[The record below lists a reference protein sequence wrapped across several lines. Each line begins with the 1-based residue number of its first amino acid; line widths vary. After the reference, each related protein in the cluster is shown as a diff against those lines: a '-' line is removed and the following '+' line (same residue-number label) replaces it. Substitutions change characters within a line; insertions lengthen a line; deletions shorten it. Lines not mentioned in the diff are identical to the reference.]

1 MTLKK
6 HLDELPLWFQFEII
20 RSNMIVS
27 FSFIRYR
34 RLFIPLAFMAMAIH
48 RIPLLFSSKCR
59 FWKLMGCGRN
69 GTFDLQPDWQQWSLM
84 AVWDSEDDFHDFNNS
99 SFISWWWKTFT
110 TEKWTLI
117 CVPLASHGKWDGKD
131 PFKMIDYDQN
141 HTGAVAV
148 LTRATI
154 RFSKLKR
161 FWTHVDPVAQIMTE
175 AKGYLTS
182 VGIGEAP
189 FFRQAT
195 ISIWDNMENMKAFAY
210 GSKEHAEV
218 IKKTRKEDWYSE
230 ELFARFKIISGS
242 GTLNGVDPLS
252 ELK

>member
-84 AVWDSEDDFHDFNNS
+84 AVWDSEDDFHDFNN
-99 SFISWWWKTFT
+99 
-110 TEKWTLI
+110 
-117 CVPLASHGKWDGKD
+117 GKWDGKD
-131 PFKMIDYDQN
+131 PFKMIDYDKD
-141 HTGAVAV
+141 HTGPVAV

-161 FWTHVDPVAQIMTE
+161 FWTHVDPVAQIMTK

-195 ISIWDNMENMKAFAY
+195 ISVWDNMENMKAFAY

-252 ELK
+252 VLKKHI